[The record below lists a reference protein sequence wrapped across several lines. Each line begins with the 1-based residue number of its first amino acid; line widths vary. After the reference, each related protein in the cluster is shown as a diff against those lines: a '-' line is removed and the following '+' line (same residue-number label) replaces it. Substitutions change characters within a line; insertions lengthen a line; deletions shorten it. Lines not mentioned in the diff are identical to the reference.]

1 MVLMAG
7 PMFKAIEHA
16 FELVGGQD
24 GTAVVYPNPQGEIW
38 SDGVATTLCD
48 TERIIFICGHYKG
61 IDQRVIQKYV
71 THEFSIGDFVVSAGE
86 LPALLMMDSII
97 RLVPGVLN
105 SRESALSDSF
115 TSGLLDT
122 PWFTKPREIDGMEVP
137 DTLLSGHHDHIDSW
151 RQNQREK
158 RTQMRRPD
166 LWEKYKDKMK
176 SMESEQ

>member
-1 MVLMAG
+1 
-7 PMFKAIEHA
+7 
-16 FELVGGQD
+16 
-24 GTAVVYPNPQGEIW
+24 VYPNPQGEIW

>member
-1 MVLMAG
+1 
-7 PMFKAIEHA
+7 
-16 FELVGGQD
+16 
-24 GTAVVYPNPQGEIW
+24 
-38 SDGVATTLCD
+38 
-48 TERIIFICGHYKG
+48 
-61 IDQRVIQKYV
+61 VIQKYV